1 VSPREPGSAPR
12 LPLVDATPSP
22 AGPPRRSK
30 VAAVLAG
37 GACAACCVLPLLVS
51 AGLLTGASAVV
62 ARNSLPAASVLL
74 ALAAGVFWLAHNR
87 RSRRPPADAC
97 GEGTCS
103 C

>member
-37 GACAACCVLPLLVS
+37 GACAACCVLPLLVT
-51 AGLLTGASAVV
+51 AGLLTGAGAVV